1 MSDEVADADRGSRN
15 VEISDVDFDSDSDS
29 DRDSDREGA
38 LPVLH
43 DNTPIVLTCRTE

>member
-15 VEISDVDFDSDSDS
+15 VEISDVDFDSDS